1 MRGPQCMTFYYHM
14 RGSTMSCVIIYIR
27 RRYNRYELVWL
38 KSEDRGD
45 HWIPGQIS
53 INTTDIFQVSYI
65 ELKPQSLSY
74 ICNSGRL
81 TVGPLIIK
89 PDSSFRKKC
98 CHTKMFFSLGQRQQL
113 STFITIL
120 DSNLLIVLLFLPLV
134 LINLKNH
141 KGYFLLTSYHSL
153 QENKNAIL
161 IDLIDF
167 SNCFFP

>member
-27 RRYNRYELVWL
+27 RRCNRYKLVWL

-74 ICNSGRL
+74 IWHSGRL

-89 PDSSFRKKC
+89 PDSSFPKKC
-98 CHTKMFFSLGQRQQL
+98 CHTNIFFSLGQLQQL

-120 DSNLLIVLLFLPLV
+120 ESNFLIVLLSLPLV
-134 LINLKNH
+134 LISLITH
-141 KGYFLLTSYHSL
+141 VTSL
-153 QENKNAIL
+153 PPL
-161 IDLIDF
+161 IIPFRRIKTLF
-167 SNCFFP
+167 